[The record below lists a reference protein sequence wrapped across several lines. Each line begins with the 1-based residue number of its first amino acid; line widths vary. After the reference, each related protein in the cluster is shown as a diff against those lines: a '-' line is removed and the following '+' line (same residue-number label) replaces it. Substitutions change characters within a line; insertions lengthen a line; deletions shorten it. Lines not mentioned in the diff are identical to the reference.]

1 MTNLTF
7 PLPRV
12 FIGLPLED
20 EAKRQYQA
28 LQETLKPY
36 EEILR
41 FQNAQ
46 QPHFTLQFWP
56 EVMEIEWDQIFEQSA
71 KVAGKA
77 EPFTVRATEPETFGK
92 RGEDRVLFLD
102 IAFSDEL
109 ARLKKSCPWPSDPS
123 ERPNGRAG
131 KPFAPHLTI
140 ARIRHPQKFAVKK
153 KEILKLLKDAE
164 FDIPID
170 RLRLYAEVEG
180 VKQTPMKDFV
190 FGGQV

>member
-1 MTNLTF
+1 MTDLTF
-7 PLPRV
+7 PLSRV
-12 FIGLPLED
+12 FIGLPLEG
-20 EAKRQYQA
+20 EVKRQYQA

-56 EVMEIEWDQIFEQSA
+56 EVMEIEWNQILEQAA

-77 EPFTVRATEPETFGK
+77 EPFTVRATEPGTFGK

-109 ARLKKSCPWPSDPS
+109 ARLRKFCPWPSD
-123 ERPNGRAG
+123 
-131 KPFAPHLTI
+131 KPFAPHITI

-190 FGGQV
+190 FGGQA